1 MQKITPLI
9 LLILK
14 AVALGMSVTSLSMGI
29 LKTATL
35 ETHVTLLAIGM
46 FALALAALLQGQEPG

>member
-14 AVALGMSVTSLSMGI
+14 AVALGMSVASLSMGI
-29 LKTATL
+29 LKTVTL